1 MEQDIDIE
9 NTNNTKAKLSGL
21 GRTLKGVMSGEVLGS
36 EALVQNLPYVFFLAL
51 LSLIYIGIGY
61 SAEDSVRQ
69 INRDKSVLKEM
80 RSEYITIKSD
90 LMYTTK
96 QSELIKVLHEKGL
109 KLEESSKPP
118 KKIEVSEKELEMY
131 KNQALVGE

>member
-1 MEQDIDIE
+1 MEQDIQ
-9 NTNNTKAKLSGL
+9 NTNQGKKKIAGF
-21 GRTLKGVMSGEVLGS
+21 GRALKGVMSGEVLGS
-36 EALVQNLPYVFFLAL
+36 EALIQHLPYLGFLVF

-69 INRDKSVLKEM
+69 INRDKSELKEM

-96 QSELIKVLHEKGL
+96 QSELIKVLRDKGL
-109 KLEESSKPP
+109 ELEESFQPP
-118 KKIEVSEKELEMY
+118 KKIEITEQELEKY
-131 KNQALVGE
+131 KTEALIGE

>member
-1 MEQDIDIE
+1 MKQDIE
-9 NTNNTKAKLSGL
+9 NTKKSTKKLSGL
-21 GRTLKGVMSGEVLGS
+21 GRALRGVMSGEVLGS
-36 EALVQNLPYVFFLAL
+36 EALIQHLPFLGFLVL

-61 SAEDSVRQ
+61 YAEDSVRQ
-69 INRDKSVLKEM
+69 INRDKSELKEM

-109 KLEESSKPP
+109 ALEESFQPP
-118 KKIEVSEKELEMY
+118 KKIEITEQELEKY
-131 KNQALVGE
+131 KQEAVGGQ

>member
-1 MEQDIDIE
+1 MEQDID
-9 NTNNTKAKLSGL
+9 NTKKSGKKLSGL
-21 GRTLKGVMSGEVLGS
+21 GRTIKGVMSGEILGS
-36 EALVQNLPYVFFLAL
+36 EALIQHLPFVGFLVL

-69 INRDKSVLKEM
+69 INRDKSELKEM

-109 KLEESSKPP
+109 ELEESFQPP
-118 KKIEVSEKELEMY
+118 KKIELTEQELEKY
-131 KNQALVGE
+131 KSEALIGE